1 MKTVTGVFPSI
12 LEAELAIRDLEY
24 RGIPSD
30 SINLIAGNDKNR
42 HDEYL
47 KKSKEASTSAGA
59 AAVSGASFG
68 GGVGIVTTLVALA
81 IPGVGPIIAGGAMT
95 TVLAGMGFGAVA
107 GGLLGTFKNMGIP
120 HEDAPLYEEAV
131 RRGAVI
137 AIAHV
142 DDAQAA
148 DATSVMEWRGAHN
161 IRREADTWRANGW
174 PADPHPFVSD
184 DSIASHKI
192 PDRGE

>member
-59 AAVSGASFG
+59 AAASGASFG

-142 DDAQAA
+142 DDAQAS

-161 IRREADTWRANGW
+161 IRREADTWQANGW

-184 DSIASHKI
+184 DSITWHKI